1 MMSMVHVRTCRVG
14 RKRRE
19 GRFMCAC
26 AHPRKRCMLLEG
38 VHAISLYKVLW
49 ATVDYNNDAK
59 VFPKSKMV

>member
-38 VHAISLYKVLW
+38 VHAITHYKVLW
-49 ATVDYNNDAK
+49 ATVDYNMFAD
-59 VFPKSKMV
+59 VFPTSTMV